1 MNRNGLLALA
11 GVLAVVV
18 VALVGYII
26 YEQSQSPRLEI
37 RVDKGGIEVNGN
49 G

>member
-1 MNRNGLLALA
+1 MNRNGILALA
-11 GVLAVVV
+11 GILAVVV
-18 VALVGYII
+18 VALIGYID
-26 YEQSQSPRLEI
+26 YEQSQGPRLEI

>member
-26 YEQSQSPRLEI
+26 YDQSQGPRLEI
-37 RVDKGGIEVNGN
+37 RVDGGGIEVNGN